1 MSQLLPRLLLL
12 LQLLLLPLLLLLLL
26 LILILILQPL
36 LLRRLQADRIGPAPV
51 SSTRQTSPTCT
62 VGQLCCDCLFSGW
75 TVFTLQTCH
84 VEEDEF
90 LMTDTNGTEIFM
102 SKGDMPQRIGDE
114 HEPGELLHKWS
125 QVRRSGE

>member
-1 MSQLLPRLLLL
+1 MYRRPVVLRLP
-12 LQLLLLPLLLLLLL
+12 
-26 LILILILQPL
+26 
-36 LLRRLQADRIGPAPV
+36 
-51 SSTRQTSPTCT
+51 
-62 VGQLCCDCLFSGW
+62 FSGW